1 MPKRSYV
8 LLFILGLLV
17 ASGAAYLQ
25 TNPGYMDAYYYFNGG
40 KQIAFGSGWS
50 EMFLWNYLD
59 DPAGLPHPGFTYW
72 MPLTSLVAAGGIKLF
87 PGAPS
92 AFEAAQ
98 VLFILVSALVAP
110 VTAEL
115 AYQFSGRKGFGWLAG
130 VLVIFSGFYF
140 PFMTTTDSFSIYML
154 LGGVFFLVYT
164 RVHRARIEILGYLAG
179 LMHLARADGLLW
191 LGIAGLGVLIDLT
204 RHNEDSLS
212 VRGLLRNGFSKRFLF
227 AGVRIVVAYLVVM
240 FPWYVRNLEVFGS
253 LFPPGGGRTLWV
265 LSYDELFSYPAGQL
279 SPGRWWAAGLGNL
292 LLARGEAFLVNLQT
306 TFASMGVLLPGV
318 LAVLG
323 FWNLRKHRT
332 VRLGLIGLGVLFVF
346 MTVVFPF
353 SGMRGSYFHSGAAF
367 VPLIMA
373 AAPVGIDVLTKASL
387 RRFKTWKDRRIRPF
401 YLGVVVLFVIGFSVV
416 LYFSAVV
423 GLEGDPVMVWNQAE
437 VRYQAV
443 DEVLDRLGAEPTDLV
458 VASNPPGFFIV
469 TGRPAIAI
477 PDGTLEV
484 LLAVSGDYGAEWVL
498 VEPNHPD
505 GLMDFYESPQDAG
518 QLVWMET
525 VAEVHIF
532 RWEGE

>member
-1 MPKRSYV
+1 MPKRSY
-8 LLFILGLLV
+8 LILFFFGLLM
-17 ASGAAYLQ
+17 ATGAAYLQ

-40 KQIAFGSGWS
+40 KQIAFGNGWS

-59 DPAGLPHPGFTYW
+59 NPAGLPHPAFTYW
-72 MPLTSLVAAGGIKLF
+72 MPLTSLVAAGGIKMF

-98 VLFILVSALVAP
+98 VLFILLSALVAP
-110 VTAEL
+110 VTAGL
-115 AYQFSGRKGFGWLAG
+115 AFQLTGKKAFGWLAG

-164 RVHRARIEILGYLAG
+164 RVNRARIEILGLLAG

-204 RHNEDSLS
+204 RKNEDTVSLK
-212 VRGLLRNGFSKRFLF
+212 GLLRNAFSMGYLF
-227 AGVRIVVAYLVVM
+227 SGLRIVVAYLVVM

-253 LFPPGGGRTLWV
+253 VFPPGGNRTLWV
-265 LSYDELFSYPAGQL
+265 LSYDELFSYPAEL
-279 SPGRWWAAGLGNL
+279 LTPVRWWSAGLGNL
-292 LLARGEAFLVNLQT
+292 LLARGEALLVNLQT
-306 TFASMGVLLPGV
+306 TFASMGALLPGT

-332 VRLGLIGLGVLFVF
+332 IVLGLIGLGVLFVF

-373 AAPVGIDVLTKASL
+373 VAPVGIDVLTKASL
-387 RRFKTWKDRRIRPF
+387 KRFQKWEDRKIRPF
-401 YLGVVVLFVIGFSVV
+401 YLGVVILFVVGFSVV

-437 VRYQAV
+437 VRYKAV
-443 DEVLDRLGAEPTDLV
+443 DEALDQLGADPTDAV
-458 VASNPPGFFIV
+458 VVSNPPGFFIV
-469 TGRPAIAI
+469 TGRPAFAI
-477 PDGTLEV
+477 PNGSLEQ
-484 LLAVSGDYGAEWVL
+484 LLELSADYDAEWVL

-505 GLMDFYESPQDAG
+505 GLESFYESPQDAG
-518 QLVWMET
+518 QLIWMET
-525 VAEVHIF
+525 VEEVHIF
-532 RWEGE
+532 RWEDD